1 MTALQQGPAMDD
13 QNLSISERLHAL
25 LPPALDDPTRQ
36 RDLRT
41 VAWLVDLRFDKID
54 RRFDE
59 MERRFDDVE
68 RKFDEIERR
77 FDDVKRQFDDVKRQ
91 FDDVQQEMK
100 EMRQEFASFSLDLKS
115 TIFKLF
121 VGLFGATV
129 TTVLAS
135 MALLLTIAR

>member
-1 MTALQQGPAMDD
+1 MDD

-25 LPPALDDPTRQ
+25 LPPALDDPARQ

-59 MERRFDDVE
+59 M
-68 RKFDEIERR
+68 ERR

>member
-25 LPPALDDPTRQ
+25 LPPALDDPARQ

-121 VGLFGATV
+121 VGFFGATV

>member
-25 LPPALDDPTRQ
+25 LPPALDDPARQ

-77 FDDVKRQFDDVKRQ
+77 FDDVKRQ

>member
-1 MTALQQGPAMDD
+1 MDD

-25 LPPALDDPTRQ
+25 LPPALDDPARQ

>member
-25 LPPALDDPTRQ
+25 LPPALDDPARQ